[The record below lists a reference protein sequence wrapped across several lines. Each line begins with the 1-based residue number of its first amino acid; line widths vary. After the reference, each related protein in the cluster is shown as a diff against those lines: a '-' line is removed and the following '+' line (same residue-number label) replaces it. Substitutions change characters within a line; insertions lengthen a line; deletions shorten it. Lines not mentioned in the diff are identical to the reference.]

1 MKKQPKPL
9 KNNNPPIVDLV
20 IKDMKDRKKL
30 GLKRYGVALQANN
43 GRDSLQDLYE
53 ELLDACIYIK
63 QVLEED
69 RLMMKK
75 IIKKLEKKTG
85 KNFSIWINLKS

>member
-85 KNFSIWINLKS
+85 KNFSI